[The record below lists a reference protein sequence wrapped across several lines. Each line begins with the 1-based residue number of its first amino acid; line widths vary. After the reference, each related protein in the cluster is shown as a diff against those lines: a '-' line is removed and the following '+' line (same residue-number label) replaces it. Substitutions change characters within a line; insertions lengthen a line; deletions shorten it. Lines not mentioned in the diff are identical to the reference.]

1 MNSLFKMIIDELSQT
16 VSKIN
21 VREFEE
27 QSKQIIEHD
36 KVFVTG
42 AGRSGSIMD
51 AFAKRL
57 MHANIDVFIVGDV
70 ITPPIKAGDLLIIA
84 SGSGE
89 TESLIVNS
97 KKAKSIGAE
106 VALITTSPSSSLG
119 NIADYIAYI
128 PASSP
133 KSERKS
139 ENLSNQPMANLFEQT
154 LFIYC
159 DALVMNIAKI
169 KGLSEEEMFARH
181 ANIE

>member
-1 MNSLFKMIIDELSQT
+1 MNNLFKMITDELSQIVLKLDT
-16 VSKIN
+16 N
-21 VREFEE
+21 EFEE
-27 QSKQIIEHD
+27 LSKEIISHK
-36 KVFVTG
+36 KVFVAG

-51 AFAKRL
+51 TFAKRL
-57 MHANIDVFIVGDV
+57 MHADIDVYIVGDV
-70 ITPPIKAGDLLIIA
+70 ITPPIKEGDLLIIA

-89 TESLIVNS
+89 TESLVVNA

-106 VALITTSPSSSLG
+106 VALITTSPSSSVG
-119 NIADYIAYI
+119 NIADYINHI
-128 PASSP
+128 PTTSP
-133 KSERKS
+133 KA
-139 ENLSNQPMANLFEQT
+139 ENNKEKASNQPMANLYEQT